1 MGEKG
6 VTSERR
12 IIQACIDYLPKMGI
26 CARLFDR
33 AIAFIRPVADS
44 ANGRSEP
51 VSIKYAKACSCHRA
65 DAKYILRNSE
75 IVVAGEV
82 VLPRFRARP
91 KIALICAAV
100 LAAGVGGCKNSA
112 QVLQDNN
119 EGGWFSKKVDLF
131 AKPEWAVTSDD
142 KTASLGPS
150 GPVGANELVGSDG
163 RCATAE
169 QPPALS
175 AETQRSPNDRKAGA
189 MAGDLANV
197 RATALAANTGAGL
210 PVVDPGT
217 PQIAGG
223 IALGMTECDTVRRA
237 GPPGNVSISAGEKGE
252 RKVILTYL
260 TGTWPGIYHFSDG
273 RLKEIDRAPA
283 PPEPVKKQKPK
294 KTVKPKT
301 ATN

>member
-6 VTSERR
+6 VTCERR
-12 IIQACIDYLPKMGI
+12 IIQACIDYLPKMGM

-33 AIAFIRPVADS
+33 AIAFIRLVADS

-51 VSIKYAKACSCHRA
+51 VSIKYAKACYCHRA

-142 KTASLGPS
+142 KTAS
-150 GPVGANELVGSDG
+150 
-163 RCATAE
+163 
-169 QPPALS
+169 
-175 AETQRSPNDRKAGA
+175 DRKS
-189 MAGDLANV
+189 
-197 RATALAANTGAGL
+197 
-210 PVVDPGT
+210 VV
-217 PQIAGG
+217 
-223 IALGMTECDTVRRA
+223 
-237 GPPGNVSISAGEKGE
+237 
-252 RKVILTYL
+252 
-260 TGTWPGIYHFSDG
+260 
-273 RLKEIDRAPA
+273 
-283 PPEPVKKQKPK
+283 
-294 KTVKPKT
+294 
-301 ATN
+301 

>member
-1 MGEKG
+1 M
-6 VTSERR
+6 
-12 IIQACIDYLPKMGI
+12 
-26 CARLFDR
+26 
-33 AIAFIRPVADS
+33 
-44 ANGRSEP
+44 
-51 VSIKYAKACSCHRA
+51 
-65 DAKYILRNSE
+65 
-75 IVVAGEV
+75 
-82 VLPRFRARP
+82 PRFRVGF

-100 LAAGVGGCKNSA
+100 LAAGIGGCKNSA

-119 EGGWFSKKVDLF
+119 EGGWFSKKIDLF
-131 AKPEWAVTSDD
+131 AKPEWAFTSDE

-150 GPVGANELVGSDG
+150 GPVGANELVSSDG

-169 QPPALS
+169 QPS
-175 AETQRSPNDRKAGA
+175 APTAEAQQSPTDRKAGS
-189 MAGDLANV
+189 MANDLANV
-197 RATALAANTGAGL
+197 RAASVAAGTGAGL
-210 PVVDPGT
+210 PGVDPGT

-237 GPPGNVSISAGEKGE
+237 GLPGNVSISAGEKGD

-283 PPEPVKKQKPK
+283 PPEPVKKQKAK

-301 ATN
+301 ATNSTYERAHVQ